1 MKKAIDT
8 GYGTSVRENELLERE
23 AEIALE
29 MIIRWGLVSAMP
41 DGEDSTGRQRM
52 RLLDPIELVDRAY
65 ETANLF
71 MIEAR
76 KRNLILFVP
85 EKTVE
90 LPSQTTGTAAKPL
103 NI

>member
-1 MKKAIDT
+1 MKKATDT
-8 GYGTSVRENELLERE
+8 GYSISVRENELLERE

-29 MIIRWGLVSAMP
+29 MILRWGLVSAMP
-41 DGEDSTGRQRM
+41 DGEDSAGRQRG
-52 RLLDPIELVDRAY
+52 RLLTPVELVDRAY
-65 ETANLF
+65 ETANRF
-71 MIEAR
+71 MTEAR

-85 EKTVE
+85 EKVVE